1 MAMWVVADPPEAYAR
16 WAEAQ
21 RAEAPVPSDTTAQ
34 QGQRPFQQHCA
45 ACHTVRGTGAGGIL
59 GPDLTHLMSRETIG
73 AGLLPNTPGNLSAW
87 IVDAP
92 SLKPGTRMPATML
105 SGPELR
111 AVAAY
116 LARFKGQS
124 RVHTESDLRS
134 FVTWCE
140 ERGLDPLAAQ
150 RPHIELYV
158 RWMQEV
164 RRYKPSTISRRVA
177 VVAGFYRT
185 CVIDELLAHSPA
197 EYVRRPN
204 VPPESPT
211 LGLTHLQFEAML
223 ATARQSSNINDFAL
237 VAMLGL
243 LGLRIFEACG
253 ANIEDLGEEHGHR
266 VLKVHGKGGKVVL
279 TPLPPAVSRAIERAV
294 AERESGPIL
303 RTRRGTRMDRHCAT
317 RRLHR
322 LAQAGGVHAAR
333 MHPHMLRH
341 TFVTTMLDAGVDLR
355 DVQIAARHAD
365 PRTTMRY
372 DRARKNLDRHP
383 NYILAAYMASGT

>member
-1 MAMWVVADPPEAYAR
+1 MATSQILTPVVLPPL
-16 WAEAQ
+16 
-21 RAEAPVPSDTTAQ
+21 SD
-34 QGQRPFQQHCA
+34 RL
-45 ACHTVRGTGAGGIL
+45 R
-59 GPDLTHLMSRETIG
+59 
-73 AGLLPNTPGNLSAW
+73 
-87 IVDAP
+87 
-92 SLKPGTRMPATML
+92 
-105 SGPELR
+105 R

-185 CVIDELLAHSPA
+185 CVIDEVLAHSPA

-266 VLKVHGKGGKVVL
+266 VLKVRGKGGKVAL

-303 RTRRGTRMDRHCAT
+303 LTRRRTRMDRHCAT

-322 LAQAGGVHAAR
+322 LAQAGGVHSAR